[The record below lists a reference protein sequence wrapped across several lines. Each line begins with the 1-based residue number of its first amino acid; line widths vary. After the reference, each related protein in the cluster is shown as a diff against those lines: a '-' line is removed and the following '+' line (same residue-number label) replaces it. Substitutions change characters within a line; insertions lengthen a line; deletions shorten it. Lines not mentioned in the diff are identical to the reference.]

1 MQLLNVD
8 TVTVATAVAA
18 ALVTDVSSQAPV
30 DSEVVPPS
38 LDLVAADV
46 ASTDVASVDVASAVV
61 LLGAATASADVSLG
75 AASADVASTDVA
87 LAALLG

>member
-46 ASTDVASVDVASAVV
+46 ASTDVA
-61 LLGAATASADVSLG
+61 
-75 AASADVASTDVA
+75 